1 MVATFKKTK
10 KRTSWQ
16 TVLVSG
22 VLGLLSLS
30 LIAFLG
36 VSNWKINEKRKALD
50 EEIERAK
57 AQVEIL
63 QERKDSLAA
72 GLNESEKAD
81 FQEERI
87 REQGYKKPGEEVIA
101 VLQDK
106 APAKEEIRQVVKKS
120 FWLDLWEKIKNF
132 SDLE

>member
-1 MVATFKKTK
+1 MVAIFKKTK
-10 KRTSWQ
+10 KRASWQ
-16 TVLVSG
+16 TVLMSA
-22 VLGLLSLS
+22 VLGVLSLS

-36 VSNWKINEKRKALD
+36 ISNWKISEKRKTLKED
-50 EEIERAK
+50 IDRAK
-57 AQVEIL
+57 AQVAIL

-106 APAKEEIRQVVKKS
+106 KPEKEEIRQVVKKS
-120 FWLDLWEKIKNF
+120 FWLDLWEKIKDFGN
-132 SDLE
+132 L